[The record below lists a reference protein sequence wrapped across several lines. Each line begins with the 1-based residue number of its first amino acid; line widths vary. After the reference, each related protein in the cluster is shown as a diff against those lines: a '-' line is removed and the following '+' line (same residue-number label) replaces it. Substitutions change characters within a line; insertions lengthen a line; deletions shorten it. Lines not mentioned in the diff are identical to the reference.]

1 MVKNKNVT
9 CHKTLWIQMFDTCI
23 LTIQENCFSVLTV
36 KRNEQLWHIF
46 NRHHTTVVQLWC
58 SWLLRPGVVKWRWW
72 WWWVWSDECAYRR
85 TPAGNKQVK
94 YYTTP
99 SISLRLTIHAKK
111 EGTQKILNDKDLI
124 FIVHITDVIK
134 LHIWIF
140 DFITNGAHRS
150 SNGGCTNVWYTVEE
164 MDTFYFNIQ

>member
-1 MVKNKNVT
+1 MVRNKNVT

-23 LTIQENCFSVLTV
+23 LTSQENCFSVLTV

-58 SWLLRPGVVKWRWW
+58 SWLLRPGVRKWW
-72 WWWVWSDECAYRR
+72 WWRSVWSDECAYRR

-94 YYTTP
+94 YYKAP

-111 EGTQKILNDKDLI
+111 VATQKILINKDLI
-124 FIVHITDVIK
+124 FVVHITDVIK
-134 LHIWIF
+134 PHIWIF
-140 DFITNGAHRS
+140 DFITNGAQRS
-150 SNGGCTNVWYTVEE
+150 SNSGCTSVWHSE
-164 MDTFYFNIQ
+164 